1 MIIRENKIENY
12 KKFAGCLLSNLKCEV
27 RCSSVLRNDCAIAAS
42 VRYDRCCLSMGRRE
56 GKTTFAL
63 IHGIRQ
69 ALKRSG
75 SNIVI
80 YVANE
85 SCIKIC
91 QERMAGMLNPLYLVS
106 HTCGNKYQLINDST
120 ITIRQTIDTE
130 TNYDLVIIDDICS
143 KGFTFYYAGQKLRD
157 LGASDV
163 RLYITHCE
171 DNIKNGEVLKTD
183 VISKVYTTDSICH
196 IEDEKIEFIRKFRAE
211 NLDF

>member
-1 MIIRENKIENY
+1 MIIRENKVENF
-12 KKFAGCLLSNLKCEV
+12 KKFAKCLLSNLNCEV

-42 VRYDRCCLSMGRRE
+42 IIYGRSCLSMGRRE

-91 QERMAGMLNPLYLVS
+91 QERMAGMLNSLYLVS

-120 ITIRQTIDTE
+120 ITIRQSIDTE
-130 TNYDLVIIDDICS
+130 TNYDLVIIDDICWFS
-143 KGFTFYYAGQKLRD
+143 DEQIRGLKEIKDKCDNMIIVTSDTMNKRDAYNFFDDVKNDNSFTF
-157 LGASDV
+157 V
-163 RLYITHCE
+163 RFENL
-171 DNIKNGEVLKTD
+171 
-183 VISKVYTTDSICH
+183 
-196 IEDEKIEFIRKFRAE
+196 EDEDEV
-211 NLDF
+211 

>member
-106 HTCGNKYQLINDST
+106 HTCNNKYQLINGST
-120 ITIRQTIDTE
+120 ISIRRTIDTE
-130 TNYDLVIIDDICS
+130 TSYDLVIIDDICW
-143 KGFTFYYAGQKLRD
+143 F
-157 LGASDV
+157 SDEQI
-163 RLYITHCE
+163 RGLKEIKDKC
-171 DNIKNGEVLKTD
+171 DNMLIV
-183 VISKVYTTDSICH
+183 TTDCVNKRDAYNFFDDVKNDKS
-196 IEDEKIEFIRKFRAE
+196 FTYIRFE
-211 NLDF
+211 NLDEEEC

>member
-42 VRYDRCCLSMGRRE
+42 IIYDRCCLSMGRRE
-56 GKTTFAL
+56 GKTTFVL

-91 QERMAGMLNPLYLVS
+91 RERLAEMLNPLYLVS
-106 HTCGNKYQLINDST
+106 DTSKNRYNLVNGSS
-120 ITIRQTIDTE
+120 ITLRQTIDTE
-130 TNYDLVIIDDICS
+130 TNYDLVLIDDICW
-143 KGFTFYYAGQKLRD
+143 F
-157 LGASDV
+157 SDEQIRSLNV
-163 RLYITHCE
+163 
-171 DNIKNGEVLKTD
+171 IKDKCDKMLIV
-183 VISKVYTTDSICH
+183 TTDTVNKRDAYNFFDDVKNDKS
-196 IEDEKIEFIRKFRAE
+196 FTYIRFE
-211 NLDF
+211 NLDEEEC